1 MKLGMLVLFISS
13 FNAWYVNGK
22 CLKQPFTSF
31 NTYFEVHRLNEKE
44 CVKKCVSNPLCYAVT
59 CKSDGIA
66 PNGNNCYL
74 HRTTTKLQ
82 NNFHGVTGYIC
93 KEDCQKDGQR
103 FTSQMHQISQSCKN
117 CTCTLLGQVACQDVQ
132 CQTTFEECVDPKVK
146 ITYYASISPKC
157 LCKKQVCSV
166 PGSFTI
172 KTIRNRNVLLTCS
185 IQNMPWSFEGENI
198 QNSDKYAMNETS
210 LMIRNIDYSD
220 NGTYTCNDGK
230 LYFLRVIEDKT
241 LSLDQNTKQ
250 NKNSSKIVYIVVP
263 VVVVV
268 LIVVVVI
275 ILFAK
280 YKHNQSKEKKEAW
293 NNNESL
299 IKRKEAAYIE
309 LTGIEKKGEYLKLN
323 ASTLLRSGNEPHI
336 RNACGYE
343 VSPELV
349 EDETGKDGKGFI
361 QFEARQEDQQ
371 DLEESTNQYI
381 DLPPY
386 IDAEENKSTNKFA
399 GYEISPE
406 LVEGKS

>member
-1 MKLGMLVLFISS
+1 METIVFCIEQLSNYRKNIMDTLDIS
-13 FNAWYVNGK
+13 ARV
-22 CLKQPFTSF
+22 C
-31 NTYFEVHRLNEKE
+31 KE
-44 CVKKCVSNPLCYAVT
+44 
-59 CKSDGIA
+59 
-66 PNGNNCYL
+66 
-74 HRTTTKLQ
+74 
-82 NNFHGVTGYIC
+82 
-93 KEDCQKDGQR
+93 EDCQKDGQR

-132 CQTTFEECVDPKVK
+132 CQTTLEDCVDPQVK

-185 IQNMPWSFEGENI
+185 IRNVPWSFEGKNI
-198 QNSDKYAMNETS
+198 QKSKKYAMNETS
-210 LMIRNIDYSD
+210 LMIRNIEYSD
-220 NGTYTCNDGK
+220 NETYTCNDGK

-250 NKNSSKIVYIVVP
+250 RKSISKIVYIVVP
-263 VVVVV
+263 IVVVV
-268 LIVVVVI
+268 LIAVVVM
-275 ILFAK
+275 LFFAK

-299 IKRKEAAYIE
+299 IKRKEAAYVE
-309 LTGIEKKGEYLKLN
+309 LTGVGKESEYSKLN
-323 ASTLLRSGNEPHI
+323 ASTLSGSGNEPHI
-336 RNACGYE
+336 TNACGYE

-361 QFEARQEDQQ
+361 QFEARQEGLQ
-371 DLEESTNQYI
+371 DLEKSTKQYI

-386 IDAEENKSTNKFA
+386 ISAEENKSTNKFA

-406 LVEGKS
+406 LVKESF